1 MPGPRAKKAEA
12 RKAGRRALFLA
23 LPATLALL
31 LLAFLL
37 LRLFGGTAQRS
48 AATIGGGF
56 RLIAD
61 NGDVV
66 TERSFPGK
74 YRLIY
79 FGYTSCPDVCP
90 TALADIAAA
99 LSRLGPA
106 AARVQALFITVDPKR
121 DTPAL
126 MRKYVRQFSPAI
138 LGLTG
143 SAAAI
148 EAVER
153 EYRVS
158 VAIVPGPAAQGGY
171 TIDHSAALYLMA
183 PDGSFVAAFQAEESG
198 ATLAA
203 AIDKIVS

>member
-12 RKAGRRALFLA
+12 RKLGRRALFLA

-37 LRLFGGTAQRS
+37 LRLYGGAAQRS

-61 NGDVV
+61 NGAVV

-74 YRLIY
+74 YKLIY

-90 TALADIAAA
+90 TALADIAVA
-99 LSRLGPA
+99 LTDLGPR
-106 AARVQALFITVDPKR
+106 AARLQALFITVDPKR

-148 EAVER
+148 AAVER
-153 EYRVS
+153 EYRVT
-158 VAIVPGPAAQGGY
+158 AIVVPNQGKNAGY

-183 PDGSFVAAFQAEESG
+183 PDGSFVTAFQAEESG

-203 AIDKIVS
+203 AIGKIVS

>member
-1 MPGPRAKKAEA
+1 MAGPRGKKPEA
-12 RKAGRRALFLA
+12 RKAGRRALFIV

-37 LRLFGGTAQRS
+37 LRLFGGTAQQS
-48 AATIGGGF
+48 ARVGGAF
-56 RLIAD
+56 RLTAG
-61 NGDVV
+61 NGDIV
-66 TERSFPGK
+66 TQRSFPGK
-74 YRLIY
+74 YKLIY

-90 TALADIAAA
+90 IALADIAAA
-99 LSRLGPA
+99 LADLGPR

-158 VAIVPGPAAQGGY
+158 VAIVPGPAGQGGY
-171 TIDHSAALYLMA
+171 TIEHSAALYLMA
-183 PDGSFVAAFQAEESG
+183 PDGSFVTAFQAEESG
-198 ATLAA
+198 AALAA
-203 AIDKIVS
+203 AIGKIVS